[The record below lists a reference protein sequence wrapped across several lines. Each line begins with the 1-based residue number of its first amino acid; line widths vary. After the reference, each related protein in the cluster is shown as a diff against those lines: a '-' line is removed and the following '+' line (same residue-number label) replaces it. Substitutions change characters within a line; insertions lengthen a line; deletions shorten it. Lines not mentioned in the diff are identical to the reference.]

1 MSGLRI
7 FQNREFGAV
16 RVVEYGGEPWFVARD
31 VCAVLGTETRD
42 LPDIL
47 EHDEQRP
54 IVDIIHTL
62 NDSTGLRRDSR
73 IISEPGLYSLVL
85 RSRKPEA
92 KAFKRWIVHEVIPSI
107 RRTGGYGALALPN
120 FRKPAEA
127 ARAWADKEEQRLLEE
142 QKRLALEQKMEEVRP
157 KVVFAESIEV
167 AKTSI
172 LVGEM
177 AKLIKQATGYDI
189 GQNRFFEWL
198 RNRGYR
204 ENPEAENIENHTA
217 GYGYYFLQLPGKHT
231 EWVNVYVMNRYGSSN
246 PGNLVYPEYGD
257 GNLAGVS
264 FDPGRDVIWTHDF
277 NFTPL
282 SSVILQ
288 TDKDGNVYAVDEIVL
303 SSAVAKQAAVE
314 FCERYAGFRGIVYLY
329 GDASGHVGEKH
340 GHASDYVT
348 LEQELRRNGFRV
360 QQKVPRTNP
369 AIKDGQA
376 SLNAKIC
383 DAMNTRSFFVN
394 KGKCPMLHKG
404 LSTLKLKG
412 GSTFQEED
420 AEYQHITTA
429 VRYYTAVEFPIKKRD
444 VFFGSSHG

>member
-120 FRKPAEA
+120 FRNPAEA

-142 QKRLALEQKMEEVRP
+142 QKRLALEQRMEEVKP

-198 RNRGYR
+198 RSRGYLHKDGFQTNMPTQR
-204 ENPEAENIENHTA
+204 SMDA
-217 GYGYYFLQLPGKHT
+217 GWMEIKEGT
-231 EWVNVYVMNRYGSSN
+231 RIGSSGESRITRT
-246 PGNLVYPEYGD
+246 PKITGKGQIYFINLFKKMVE
-257 GNLAGVS
+257 S
-264 FDPGRDVIWTHDF
+264 R
-277 NFTPL
+277 
-282 SSVILQ
+282 
-288 TDKDGNVYAVDEIVL
+288 
-303 SSAVAKQAAVE
+303 SSAAATVSRRPRPWGSSRWKASGKPPRNIRICGPARSSSWNWLYRKACAKCGDRIEVPLEGSAREHEKGPLLEQRAK
-314 FCERYAGFRGIVYLY
+314 RGKD
-329 GDASGHVGEKH
+329 DAS
-340 GHASDYVT
+340 S
-348 LEQELRRNGFRV
+348 
-360 QQKVPRTNP
+360 
-369 AIKDGQA
+369 
-376 SLNAKIC
+376 S
-383 DAMNTRSFFVN
+383 
-394 KGKCPMLHKG
+394 
-404 LSTLKLKG
+404 
-412 GSTFQEED
+412 
-420 AEYQHITTA
+420 
-429 VRYYTAVEFPIKKRD
+429 KR
-444 VFFGSSHG
+444 